1 MSTPAERKFKRAQRK
16 KEARRKFRE
25 RQAITG
31 LSPRPERRQQPRGA
45 FRAPPSSSTGTTT
58 GLPEQGQ
65 EGQDP
70 LLTMLGMKEGY
81 KGGQEIREGIT
92 SGAYADKFSNAYD
105 RVGDWFNVGQQP
117 DVYTALPGT
126 YSSSVP
132 GAAQTATQ
140 GYAPGSYA
148 PNVNPRFA
156 AQFPQAP
163 IAGGPQ
169 SYGAGLSGSVPTDFG
184 IQGGADWG
192 SAIANTGA
200 QGSTLMGSGVGSTG
214 MYAGGEASGLLA
226 DSTGAMAGEGL
237 GTGLQAGADASS
249 TAAGAGMLS
258 KAGSLAGVGL
268 NIYDMTQGGV
278 NPGNVLGLA
287 GSGMVAASAF
297 NPALAAMGPWGWAA
311 MGAGMLGSYLDW
323 W

>member
-1 MSTPAERKFKRAQRK
+1 MSTPAERKAKRERK
-16 KEARRKFRE
+16 KEQARRKFRE

-45 FRAPPSSSTGTTT
+45 YRAPPSSSTGTTT

-81 KGGQEIREGIT
+81 KGGQEIREGFT

-117 DVYTALPGT
+117 DVYTALPGA
-126 YSSSVP
+126 SRSVP
-132 GAAQTATQ
+132 GSIQTVTQ
-140 GYAPGSYA
+140 PYSPGSYA
-148 PNVNPRFA
+148 
-156 AQFPQAP
+156 QAP
-163 IAGGPQ
+163 MAGGPQ

-200 QGSTLMGSGVGSTG
+200 QGSTLMGSGVGSGSMGRTRHWPTSW
-214 MYAGGEASGLLA
+214 SGRFF
-226 DSTGAMAGEGL
+226 GWRR
-237 GTGLQAGADASS
+237 
-249 TAAGAGMLS
+249 
-258 KAGSLAGVGL
+258 
-268 NIYDMTQGGV
+268 
-278 NPGNVLGLA
+278 
-287 GSGMVAASAF
+287 SAF
-297 NPALAAMGPWGWAA
+297 KSWLVGWCWA
-311 MGAGMLGSYLDW
+311 
-323 W
+323 